1 MVLVI
6 VLILLVIGSVLF
18 HFMSPWYLTPI
29 ASNWGMIDDTL
40 TITFIVCGFVFVVV
54 NLFMAY
60 SIYKYRYRK
69 DRRADYEPE
78 NQKLEWWL
86 TAFTTVGVIAMLAPG
101 LIVWGK
107 YVDVP
112 EDAMLVEA
120 IGQQWRWT
128 YRYPGADG
136 VFGTVDTRNVSA
148 SNPFGLNPDDPNG
161 QDDLLASGAEVHLPI
176 GGPVKVTLRSKDVLH
191 DFYVPQIRSKMDL
204 VPGMITYFWFTPT
217 KIGEYDVLCAELCG
231 SGHYNMRS
239 RMVIEEEADFQ
250 AWLQT
255 QPTFAQLLAGVGST
269 SGGTPIEQG
278 EQLAKDQGCLAC
290 HSLDGG
296 AGVGPTWKGLVGKN
310 ETLIDGSSVLV
321 DEAYLR
327 ESIVNP
333 NAKVVKGYAPIM
345 PPAQLTD
352 DQLDALM
359 AYLKSAS
366 G

>member
-1 MVLVI
+1 
-6 VLILLVIGSVLF
+6 
-18 HFMSPWYLTPI
+18 
-29 ASNWGMIDDTL
+29 
-40 TITFIVCGFVFVVV
+40 
-54 NLFMAY
+54 
-60 SIYKYRYRK
+60 
-69 DRRADYEPE
+69 
-78 NQKLEWWL
+78 
-86 TAFTTVGVIAMLAPG
+86 MLAPG
-101 LIVWGK
+101 LIVWAK

-176 GGPVKVTLRSKDVLH
+176 GSPVKVTLRSKDVLH

-278 EQLAKDQGCLAC
+278 EQLARDQGCLAC

>member
-6 VLILLVIGSVLF
+6 VLVLLVIGSVLF
-18 HFMSPWYLTPI
+18 HFLSPWYLTPI

-40 TITFIVCGFVFVVV
+40 TITFIVCGFVFVVI

-60 SIYKYRYRK
+60 GIYKYRYRK

-78 NQKLEWWL
+78 NKKLEWWL

-107 YVDVP
+107 YVEVP

-120 IGQQWRWT
+120 IGQQWRWS
-128 YRYPGADG
+128 YRYPGVDG
-136 VFGTVDTRNVSA
+136 VLGTVDTRNINA

-161 QDDLLASGAEVHLPI
+161 QDDPEVHLPI
-176 GGPVKVTLRSKDVLH
+176 GGPVKLTLRSKDVLH
-191 DFYVPQIRSKMDL
+191 DFYVPQIRAKMDL

-239 RMVIEEEADFQ
+239 RMVVEEEADFQ
-250 AWLQT
+250 AWLQM
-255 QPTFAQLLAGVGST
+255 QPTFAQLLAGAGSA
-269 SGGTPIEQG
+269 SGGSPIEQG
-278 EQLAKDQGCLAC
+278 AQLARDQGCIAC
-290 HSLDGG
+290 HSLDGS

-310 ETLIDGSSVLV
+310 ETLTDGSSVLV
-321 DEAYLR
+321 DDAYLK
-327 ESIVNP
+327 ESIVDP

-352 DQLDALM
+352 DQLKSLM
-359 AYLKSAS
+359 AYLKSTS